1 MPSLKNLR
9 LRIRSVRSTQKI
21 TSAMKMVAASRL
33 RRAQEQ
39 AEAARPYAQRM
50 ERVLAS
56 LAHRMVGLPGAPS
69 LLVGTGKDQ
78 THLIVVATSDRGLAG
93 GFNTSILRGA
103 RRQIRELEAAGK
115 SVMLFIIGRKGRD
128 GLRRDHGTLI
138 RDSLTEVGR
147 RRLSFEEARDIAERV
162 LVLYEAGGFDVCTI
176 IYNRFRSAM
185 TQIVTVQQ
193 LIPFTPPTAPEATA
207 TEPEIGVR
215 AGAVYEFE
223 PSEEEILADLLP
235 KNLAVQIFTALLEN
249 AASEQGARMTAM
261 DNATRNAGEMID
273 RLTLNYNRTRQAVI
287 TKELIE
293 IISGA
298 EAL

>member
-1 MPSLKNLR
+1 MPSLKDLR

-50 ERVLAS
+50 ERVLGS
-56 LAHRMVGLPGAPS
+56 LAGRMTGLPGAPP
-69 LLVGTGKDQ
+69 LLVGTGKEE
-78 THLIVVATSDRGLAG
+78 THLIIVATSDRGLAG
-93 GFNTSILRGA
+93 GFNASILREA
-103 RRQIRELEAAGK
+103 RRQIRQIEAAGQK
-115 SVMLFIIGRKGRD
+115 VMLLIIGRKGRD
-128 GLRRDHGTLI
+128 GLRRDYNPLI

-147 RRLSFEEARDIAERV
+147 RRLSFDEARDIAERV
-162 LVLYEAGGFDVCTI
+162 LLLYRSGGFDLCTI

-193 LIPFTPPTAPEATA
+193 LIPFAPTAAEHTGP
-207 TEPEIGVR
+207 EPEVGVR
-215 AGAVYEFE
+215 AGAIYEFE
-223 PSEEEILADLLP
+223 PSEEEILDELLP

-261 DNATRNAGEMID
+261 DNATRNAGDMID
-273 RLTLNYNRTRQAVI
+273 RLTRNYNRTRQAVI